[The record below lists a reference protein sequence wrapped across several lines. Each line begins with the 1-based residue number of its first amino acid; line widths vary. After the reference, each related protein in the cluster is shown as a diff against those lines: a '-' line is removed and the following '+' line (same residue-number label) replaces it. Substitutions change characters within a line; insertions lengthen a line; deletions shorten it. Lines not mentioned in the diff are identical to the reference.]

1 MLNLMTLPP
10 PPSCG
15 IAPLKRL
22 TALAAALVAL
32 MLPLAA
38 VIAQDRHTTPIPSLM
53 ADAHPTPWG
62 GRASYRILLANKGAD
77 RVTGGALSITYEIAC
92 TLTSDPDG
100 PTCPSVPTLRRK
112 TTMPCGEDEAGLIFA
127 VNVGTAP
134 YAGLTAPYT
143 LTLTIRAIDFLAWS
157 DATIDRINAQYPQR
171 YQYNSAT
178 RRYDRVEGP
187 TCPKTNHIPTR
198 VTDPGG
204 MNSTATVTVMR

>member
-38 VIAQDRHTTPIPSLM
+38 AIAQDRPTTPIPALM

-62 GRASYRILLANKGAD
+62 GRASYRILLANKGTD

-92 TLTSDPDG
+92 TLTPDPAG

-143 LTLTIRAIDFLAWS
+143 LTLTIRTIDFLAWS
-157 DATIDRINAQYPQR
+157 DATIDRINTQYPQR

-178 RRYDRVEGP
+178 RRYDRVDGL
-187 TCPKTNHIPTR
+187 TCPKTNHEPAR